1 MTTEVV
7 EVTTS
12 EPPLTARDL
21 NLTILNESYD
31 DDICLLIIDP
41 QVITLLLVILFVIIC
56 ACREEIIMPCTN
68 RTTSM
73 VEVH

>member
-56 ACREEIIMPCTN
+56 ACREERGN
-68 RTTSM
+68 NYALY
-73 VEVH
+73 

>member
-7 EVTTS
+7 EVTKS

-21 NLTILNESYD
+21 NLTILNEIY

-41 QVITLLLVILFVIIC
+41 QVITLLLVIFC
-56 ACREEIIMPCTN
+56 YYFCM
-68 RTTSM
+68 
-73 VEVH
+73 